1 MGHPVPGFPL
11 GPSANYNRKAMR
23 IGYLECFAGI
33 SGDMLL
39 GALVD
44 AGVEFGLLADTAAA
58 LNVGARLQMRKVD
71 RGGLAAVKVDVVVQG
86 TERQGTREQGN
97 KGTREQGPGTRDEG
111 LEEAQA
117 HHGHAHEHS
126 ASREP
131 HAHEHSHSHERGHH
145 ADEHSHQHGH
155 SHEPHAHEH
164 THSHTHEGAHHHEHA
179 PHRSLSTILGIIQA
193 APLKDTVKRRASRA
207 FQLLGEAEA
216 AIHSMPIEQV
226 YFHEVGAV
234 DTIVDIVCAAAG
246 CEALDVDRW
255 MASPLNVG
263 SGTVKCAHGTL
274 PVPAPATL
282 ALLGDAPVYAAG
294 PAMERVTPT
303 GAAVLRMLDVQ
314 YGSLPAMRVER
325 RGYGAGGR
333 DTPGE
338 PNLLRLLVGEATDA
352 TADEFGA
359 TEPIAVIETVIDD
372 CNPQLLAYVS
382 ELLLEA
388 GAWDVY
394 RAAVQMKKGR
404 TGVQMTVLS
413 SPERMPALRELL
425 LRETT
430 TIGLRWRMEDKVALE
445 REFAEVETKWGKV
458 RIKVAR
464 WPSGEIAN
472 ASPEFEICRNLA
484 REHGVPLKQVMQA
497 AMHAWTEARDTKRGR

>member
-1 MGHPVPGFPL
+1 
-11 GPSANYNRKAMR
+11 MR
-23 IGYLECFAGI
+23 ISYLECFSGI

-44 AGVEFGLLADTAAA
+44 AGVPFRVLAETAEA
-58 LNVGARLQMRKVD
+58 LNVGARLEMHKVS
-71 RGGLAAVKVDVVVQG
+71 RGGLAAVKVDVLTEGAGNRDQG
-86 TERQGTREQGN
+86 SEKAHG
-97 KGTREQGPGTRDEG
+97 DE
-111 LEEAQA
+111 
-117 HHGHAHEHS
+117 HAHERHT
-126 ASREP
+126 
-131 HAHEHSHSHERGHH
+131 
-145 ADEHSHQHGH
+145 
-155 SHEPHAHEH
+155 HEPHEH
-164 THSHTHEGAHHHEHA
+164 HSHEHA
-179 PHRSLSTILGIIQA
+179 PHRSLSTILGIIDA
-193 APLKDTVKRRASRA
+193 APLKDMVKRRAARA

-216 AIHSMPIEQV
+216 AIHSIPIEKV
-226 YFHEVGAV
+226 HFHEVGAV

-246 CEALDVDRW
+246 CEALGVDRW

-294 PAMERVTPT
+294 TPMERVTPT
-303 GAAVLRMLDVQ
+303 GAAVLRMLDVS
-314 YGSLPAMRVER
+314 YGVLPAMRVEG

-338 PNLLRLLVGEATDA
+338 PNLLRLLVGEAR
-352 TADEFGA
+352 EEEEG

-372 CNPQLLAYVS
+372 ATPQLLAYVS

-394 RAAVQMKKGR
+394 RAPVQMKKGR

-413 SPERMPALRELL
+413 SPKAMAALRDLL

-430 TIGLRWRMEDKVALE
+430 TIGLRWRLENKMALA
-445 REFAEVETKWGKV
+445 REFVEVETAWGKV

-464 WPSGEIAN
+464 WPSGEVAN
-472 ASPEFEICRNLA
+472 VSPEYEVCRNIA
-484 REHGVPLKQVMQA
+484 RQQGVPLKRVMQE
-497 AMHAWTEARDTKRGR
+497 AMRAYAETERASKENGPEKGR